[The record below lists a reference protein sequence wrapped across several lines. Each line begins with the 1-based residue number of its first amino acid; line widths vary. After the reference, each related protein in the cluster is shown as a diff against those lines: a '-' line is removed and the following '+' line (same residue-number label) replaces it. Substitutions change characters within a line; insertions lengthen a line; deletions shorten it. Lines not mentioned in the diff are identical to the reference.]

1 MMMLRMLMGCV
12 LGVVSFA
19 AVPLAS
25 SAESMAVCLVLSNAE
40 GPQWS
45 YVFDIDDVTSQ
56 EDTMGAGNGYRLYS
70 LHGVRVLRNGVA
82 EPNLKSLSPVSGT
95 ALLNWNDTGFIDS
108 KFTIT
113 ESDGSPSVLTNE
125 AAVTRV
131 RLPIFES
138 DEGGVSVTDSPEWTR
153 VEVPTGETTRVA
165 AANAVATVIGE
176 AVNTTPDCMRPS
188 NPN

>member
-1 MMMLRMLMGCV
+1 MMLRIGLRCV
-12 LGVVSFA
+12 LGVILFVA
-19 AVPLAS
+19 TPVAS
-25 SAESMAVCLVLSNAE
+25 SAEPMAVCLILSNSE
-40 GPQWS
+40 GAQWS

-56 EDTMGAGNGYRLYS
+56 EDSIAAGNGYRLYS
-70 LHGVRVLRNGVA
+70 LHGVRVLRRGVA

-95 ALLNWNDTGFIDS
+95 ALLNWSDAGFIDS

-113 ESDGSPSVLTNE
+113 ESDYSPSVMTNE

-131 RLPIFES
+131 RLPILETDS
-138 DEGGVSVTDSPEWTR
+138 GGVDVTDSPEWTR
-153 VEVPTGETTRVA
+153 VEVPTGYTTQVIA
-165 AANAVATVIGE
+165 ADSVVTVIGP